1 MIKNFFKI
9 AWRNMT
15 RNKVN
20 SFINI
25 AGLATGI
32 TCVILILLYVVDE
45 LNYDRFLKHA
55 GRIYQVN
62 VNGNFDGNEF
72 LTGNTPPPTGP
83 ALVKEFPEIE
93 SSVRIYRPGDAVV
106 RSEGDK
112 QQENYF
118 TEHAVWGVDSNF
130 LQVFTYKLLE
140 GNPATC
146 LSQPDAVVITEKMAK
161 KYFNTSSAIGKVLL
175 FNDKKQ
181 PFTVTGILQDLPSR
195 SSFQFDMLTPIAA
208 YPVVKR
214 FSWSWVWL
222 QVNTYI
228 KLRDNVPDDATSL
241 KKLEAKFP
249 AMFRVQA
256 ASGFERVG
264 KPMDEFLKKG
274 GKWDIL
280 LQPFTKVHL
289 YSADTSAR
297 LTTTSDI
304 KYVYIFSCIAL
315 FIMILACV
323 NFINLSTAQSSKR
336 AKEVGI
342 RKVMGSAKNQLV
354 RQFLSEALLY
364 SFIATVLALTLV
376 LVLLPVFNNIAGKTF
391 TYTAI
396 FGKPI
401 WIIVLAMPVI
411 TGLFAGIYP
420 AFYISSFQPA
430 AVLKGMKLFR
440 SGWGSIFFRNG
451 LVVFQFTVSTA
462 LIICTIIVFKQLQFT
477 RNKNMGLDKEN
488 VVVISNTNR
497 LANKEES
504 FRQELAKLPGIISA
518 SITTSVPAK
527 DVFEDFYI
535 PMKDGVSEPLVKEI
549 SLSSFMV
556 DNDFIPTLQ
565 IKLIEGRNFSRDF
578 SDSLSVIVNETTVKQ
593 IGWEEP
599 LGKYLEYPGNANQRY
614 KIIGVVKDFNIAS
627 IRNTVAPFALFHSSS
642 NSYQLGKSYV
652 VARIKPGNINT
663 TLQQAETQW
672 KSFIAATPFDYN
684 FLDSEFDALY
694 RSEQRMGSIF
704 GIFTILSIFVACLG
718 LFGLAAYTAQRRIK
732 EIGIRKTLGA
742 SVQNLVVLLSKDFI
756 RLVIIASVIAFP
768 LAWWWSSKWLD
779 DFAYRININW
789 LIFLYAGLAA
799 VIIALTTVSFQAIK
813 AAIANPVKSLRTE

>member
-1 MIKNFFKI
+1 MLKNYFKI

-32 TCVILILLYVVDE
+32 TCVIFILLYVADE

-55 GRIYQVN
+55 DRIYQVN
-62 VNGNFDGNEF
+62 VNANFDGNEF

-93 SSVRIYRPGDAVV
+93 ASVRIYRPGDAVV
-106 RSEGDK
+106 RYEGDK
-112 QQENYF
+112 QQGNYF

-130 LQVFTYKLLE
+130 LQVFSYKLIA
-140 GNPATC
+140 GDPPTC
-146 LSQPDAVVITEKMAK
+146 LSHPDAVVITERTAK
-161 KYFNTSSAIGKVLL
+161 KYFNTSAAIGKILL

-195 SSFQFDMLTPIAA
+195 SSFQFDMLTPIAV
-208 YPVVKR
+208 YPVVKK

-228 KLRDNVPDDATSL
+228 KLGDNVPDDAASL

-256 ASGFERVG
+256 AGGFERIG
-264 KPMDEFLKKG
+264 KSMDEFLRKG

-289 YSADTSAR
+289 HSAETPAR
-297 LTTTSDI
+297 LTTISDI

-336 AKEVGI
+336 AKEVGV

-364 SFIATVLALTLV
+364 SFLATVLALTSV
-376 LVLLPVFNNIAGKTF
+376 LVLLPLFNNIAGKTF
-391 TYTAI
+391 TYAAI
-396 FGKPI
+396 FSNPM

-411 TGLFAGIYP
+411 TGLLAGIYP

-430 AVLKGMKLFR
+430 AVLKGMKLFK
-440 SGWGSIFFRNG
+440 SGWGSLFFRNG

-462 LIICTIIVFKQLQFT
+462 LIICTLIVFKQLQFT
-477 RNKNMGLDKEN
+477 RNRNMGLDKEN

-497 LANKEES
+497 LANNEES
-504 FRQELAKLPGIISA
+504 FRQELTKLPGIISA

-535 PMKDGVSEPLVKEI
+535 PRKDGVTEPLVKEI

-556 DNDFIPTLQ
+556 DYDFIPTLQ
-565 IKLIEGRNFSRDF
+565 IKLTGGRNFSKDF
-578 SDSLSVIVNETTVKQ
+578 NDSLSVIVNETTVKQ
-593 IGWEEP
+593 IGWKEP
-599 LGKYLEYPGNANQRY
+599 LGKYLEYPGNENQHFRV
-614 KIIGVVKDFNIAS
+614 IGVVKDFNIES
-627 IRNTVAPFALFHSSS
+627 IRNSVAPFALFHSSS
-642 NSYQLGKSYV
+642 NTYQLGKSYV
-652 VARIKPGNINT
+652 VARIKPGHIDNT
-663 TLQQAETQW
+663 PQEIEAKW

-704 GIFTILSIFVACLG
+704 RIFTVLSIFVACLG
-718 LFGLAAYTAQRRIK
+718 LFGLAAYTAQRRTK

-742 SVQNLVVLLSKDFI
+742 SVQDLVFLLSKDFI
-756 RLVIIASVIAFP
+756 KLVLIASVIAFP
-768 LAWWWSSKWLD
+768 LAWWWTNKWLD
-779 DFAYRININW
+779 DFAYRINISW
-789 LIFLYAGLAA
+789 LIFLSAGLAA
-799 VIIALTTVSFQAIK
+799 VAIALTTVSFQAIK